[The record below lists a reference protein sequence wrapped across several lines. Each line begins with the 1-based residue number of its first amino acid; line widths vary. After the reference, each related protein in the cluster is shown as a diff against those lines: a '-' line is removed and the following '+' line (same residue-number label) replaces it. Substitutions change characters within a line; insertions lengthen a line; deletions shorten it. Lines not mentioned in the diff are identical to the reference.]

1 MATGSA
7 RKGLLVATLS
17 TLVVAALVAYTIGSS
32 PAWPEVQ
39 KAFFNGRY
47 FSTSL
52 PAVAE
57 AFTINVRL
65 FIIAELL
72 ILPIGLL
79 IALARSITTPALAP
93 IRIFA
98 TIFVDFFRGV
108 PSILIIYVLG
118 FGVPALQ

>member
-1 MATGSA
+1 MATGPA
-7 RKGLLVATLS
+7 RKGLLVATFS
-17 TLVVAALVAYTIGSS
+17 TLLVAGAVAYTVGSS

-39 KAFFNGRY
+39 KAFFDGRY

-72 ILPIGLL
+72 ILDRKSTRLNSSHTDIS
-79 IALARSITTPALAP
+79 RM
-93 IRIFA
+93 
-98 TIFVDFFRGV
+98 
-108 PSILIIYVLG
+108 PSS
-118 FGVPALQ
+118 A